1 MADEIKI
8 PKPYK
13 PEEEDISN
21 VIAPSGME
29 VDSSQIKIGD
39 YYAKTFF
46 IFTYPRYLSSG
57 WFSPIINLAE
67 MMDISMFVHPM
78 DTSLAMKNLQ
88 KKLVEVQAELSDRE
102 EKGLVRDPKLET
114 AYRDIEKLRDS
125 LRQGTEKL
133 FNVGVYITIYG
144 SSRDELSKLEQKMKS
159 VLESKLIYI
168 KPAVFRQMEGFK
180 TTMPLSNDKLSINTP
195 LNTGPASSMF
205 PFISPDLTSEEG
217 IMYGVNLHNNSL
229 VIFDRFELEN
239 ANSVVFAT
247 SGAGKSYATKL
258 EILRSLMMGTDVMV
272 IDPENEYR
280 SLANAVGG
288 SFFNISLTSAS
299 SINPFDIPVIPEDED
314 PANVFKSHILN
325 LTGLIKLMLG
335 EITPEEDALL
345 DRAVTETYAARDI
358 TPENFGKAHEEGL
371 EPPVLEDLYTV
382 LQNTEGGQQLAQ
394 RLDKYVNGSYEGFT
408 NEPTNIDINNRLIV
422 FSIRDLEEEL
432 RPIAMYIVLNF
443 IWSLVRSELKRRLLI
458 IDEAWWMMKYKDS
471 ASFLFSLVKRARKY
485 FLGVTTITQDIED
498 FLGSEYGKPIITNS
512 ALQLLMKQS
521 PSSIDA
527 IADAFNITESEK
539 NFLLDANVG
548 QGLFFVGMKH
558 VAIKVVAS
566 YAEDQ
571 IITTDPEQM
580 LELKGEEGE
589 EE

>member
-1 MADEIKI
+1 MADEIKV

-21 VIAPSGME
+21 VIAPAGME
-29 VDSSQIKIGD
+29 VNSSRIKIGD

-46 IFTYPRYLSSG
+46 VFTYPRYLSSG

-88 KKLVEVQAELSDRE
+88 KKLVEVQAELSERK

-114 AYRDIEKLRDS
+114 AHRDIEKLRDS

-133 FNVGVYITIYG
+133 FNIGVYITIYG
-144 SSRDELSKLEQKMKS
+144 SSPDELAELEQKMQS
-159 VLESKLIYI
+159 ILESKLIYI
-168 KPAVFRQMEGFK
+168 KPAIFRQMEGFK
-180 TTMPLSNDKLSINTP
+180 TSLPIASNKLSINTP

-217 IMYGVNLHNNSL
+217 ILYGVNLHNNSL

-288 SFFNISLTSAS
+288 SFFNISLTSSS
-299 SINPFDIPVIPEDED
+299 SINPFDIPVMPEDED

-335 EITPEEDALL
+335 DITPEEDALL
-345 DRAVTETYAARDI
+345 DRAITETYAARDI
-358 TPENFGKAHEEGL
+358 TPGNFGQAHKEGL
-371 EPPVLEDLYTV
+371 EPPVLEDLHTV
-382 LQNTEGGQQLAQ
+382 LENTEGGQQLAQ
-394 RLDKYVNGSYEGFT
+394 RLDKYVNGSYAGFT
-408 NEPTNIDINNRLIV
+408 NEPTNIDISNRLIV

-443 IWSLVRSELKRRLLI
+443 IWSLVRAELKRRLLI

-527 IADAFNITESEK
+527 IADAFNITGSEK

-580 LELKGEEGE
+580 LELGKKDKNE
-589 EE
+589 